1 MKPLSFIFIGR
12 SGSGKG
18 TQADLLMADIKKKD
32 PSHKIIYISTGQEV
46 RKFITEK
53 GLAQKFYKEDYDKGL
68 FAPEFLIIY
77 LWGKRLVEEYT
88 GNEYLVF
95 DGMPRKL
102 HEAVV
107 LSSVFKFYRIPGPFM
122 IDIDISREEA
132 MKRLLARKRVDDVP
146 DEINERLDLYDSEV
160 VPVLNFCK
168 TNPVFNYLTIDGE
181 RSIEAIHADI
191 VKKVGLA

>member
-1 MKPLSFIFIGR
+1 
-12 SGSGKG
+12 
-18 TQADLLMADIKKKD
+18 
-32 PSHKIIYISTGQEV
+32 
-46 RKFITEK
+46 
-53 GLAQKFYKEDYDKGL
+53 
-68 FAPEFLIIY
+68 
-77 LWGKRLVEEYT
+77 
-88 GNEYLVF
+88 
-95 DGMPRKL
+95 
-102 HEAVV
+102 
-107 LSSVFKFYRIPGPFM
+107 
-122 IDIDISREEA
+122 